1 MDESGGE
8 FFERETLRLRIADKT
23 PILNTQFG
31 EVMTREAILALED
44 GRTFRGLAWGAH
56 GERTGEI
63 VFNTAMTGYQEILT
77 DPSYAGQIVTMTY
90 PEIGNYGVNAEDVES
105 RRPFVEGFVARE
117 VSQVVSNWR
126 ASMSLD
132 EYLKRHGIV
141 GIAEIDTRSLV
152 RHIREKGAMRACV
165 SSVELDERFVIEKA
179 RNAPEMLGRN
189 LVDEVTCGDPYQW
202 SEIGDEQKTLDPV
215 GEFISHKQSLLQPGE
230 EPFRVVAY
238 DFGVKYYILRYLAAV
253 GCEVTVVPARTSAD
267 DVISLAPDGVFLSNG
282 PGDPAALTGIV
293 TEIKRLLGA
302 SPIFGICLGHQ
313 LLGRAFGGDT
323 FKLKFGHR
331 GGNQPVKN
339 MRSGRIEIT
348 SHNHGFAVD
357 PNSLN
362 QNEIELTHFNLNDNC
377 LEGMRH
383 KNLPVFSVQYHPEAG
398 PGPHDASYLFHEF
411 VAQMRVHREQLKK
424 IIQVV

>member
-1 MDESGGE
+1 
-8 FFERETLRLRIADKT
+8 
-23 PILNTQFG
+23 
-31 EVMTREAILALED
+31 
-44 GRTFRGLAWGAH
+44 
-56 GERTGEI
+56 
-63 VFNTAMTGYQEILT
+63 
-77 DPSYAGQIVTMTY
+77 TMTY

-105 RRPFVEGFVARE
+105 RRPFVEGFVVRE
-117 VSQVVSNWR
+117 LSQIVSNWR

-132 EYLKRHGIV
+132 EYLKLHGIV
-141 GIAEIDTRSLV
+141 GISEIDTRALV

-165 SSVELDERFVIEKA
+165 SAVDLDERSVIEKA

-189 LVDEVTCGDPYQW
+189 LVDEVTCGDQYKW
-202 SEIGDEQKTLDPV
+202 AEIKEELNTLDPV
-215 GEFISHKQSLLQPGE
+215 GEFSRQKQHLLPPGE

-238 DFGVKYYILRYLAAV
+238 DFGVKYYIMRYLAAV
-253 GCEVTVVPARTSAD
+253 GCKVTVVPARTPAD

-282 PGDPAALTGIV
+282 PGDPAALAGIV
-293 TEIKRLLGA
+293 AEIKRLLGA

-313 LLGRAFGGDT
+313 LLGRAFGGHT

-357 PNSLN
+357 PDSLN
-362 QNEIELTHFNLNDNC
+362 QNDIELTHFNLNDGC

-398 PGPHDASYLFHEF
+398 PGPHDAAYLFHEF
-411 VAQMRVHREQLKK
+411 VAQMRAHREQLKK
-424 IIQVV
+424 IVQVV

>member
-1 MDESGGE
+1 
-8 FFERETLRLRIADKT
+8 
-23 PILNTQFG
+23 
-31 EVMTREAILALED
+31 MTREGILALED

-90 PEIGNYGVNAEDVES
+90 PEIGNYGVNAEDAES
-105 RRPFVEGFVARE
+105 RRPFVEGFVVRE
-117 VSQVVSNWR
+117 LSHIVSNWR
-126 ASMSLD
+126 ATMSLD
-132 EYLKRHGIV
+132 EYLKLHGIV
-141 GIAEIDTRSLV
+141 GISEIDTRALV

-165 SSVELDERFVIEKA
+165 SSVDQDERSVIEKA

-189 LVDEVTCGDPYQW
+189 LVDEVSCGDPYKW
-202 SEIGDEQKTLDPV
+202 AEIADNRVTIDPV
-215 GEFISHKQSLLQPGE
+215 GDFSRDKQSLLQPGE

-253 GCEVTVVPARTSAD
+253 GCEVTVVPARTLAD

-282 PGDPAALTGIV
+282 PGDPAALGAIV

-357 PNSLN
+357 PDSLN
-362 QNEIELTHFNLNDNC
+362 QHEIELTHFNLNDGC

-411 VAQMRVHREQLKK
+411 VAQMRAHREQLKK
-424 IIQVV
+424 IVQVV

>member
-1 MDESGGE
+1 
-8 FFERETLRLRIADKT
+8 
-23 PILNTQFG
+23 
-31 EVMTREAILALED
+31 MTKEAILALED

-105 RRPFVEGFVARE
+105 RRPFVEGFVVRE
-117 VSQVVSNWR
+117 TSKISSNWR

-141 GIAEIDTRSLV
+141 GISEIDTRALV

-165 SSVELDERFVIEKA
+165 SSIDPDEQSLIAKA
-179 RNAPEMLGRN
+179 KNAPEMLGRN
-189 LVDEVTCGDPYQW
+189 LVDEVTCGDAYQW
-202 SEIGDEQKTLDPV
+202 ADIREERNTLDPV
-215 GEFISHKQSLLQPGE
+215 GEFRRDTQSLRLPGE

-253 GCEVTVVPARTSAD
+253 GCQVTVVPARTTAD
-267 DVISLAPDGVFLSNG
+267 DVISMAPDGVFLSNG
-282 PGDPAALTGIV
+282 PGDPASL
-293 TEIKRLLGA
+293 TEIVGEIRRLLGA
-302 SPIFGICLGHQ
+302 SPVFGICLGHQ
-313 LLGRAFGGDT
+313 LLGLAFGGET

-339 MRSGRIEIT
+339 TRNGRIEIT

-357 PNSLN
+357 PDSLN
-362 QNEIELTHFNLNDNC
+362 PNEVELTHFNLNDGC

-383 KNLPVFSVQYHPEAG
+383 KTLPVFSVQYHPEAG
-398 PGPHDASYLFHEF
+398 PGPHDATYLFHEF
-411 VAQMRVHREQLKK
+411 IAQMRARREQLKR
-424 IIQVV
+424 IVQVR

>member
-1 MDESGGE
+1 MN
-8 FFERETLRLRIADKT
+8 K
-23 PILNTQFG
+23 
-31 EVMTREAILALED
+31 EAILALED

-105 RRPFVEGFVARE
+105 RRPFAEGFVVRE
-117 VSQVVSNWR
+117 RSEISSNWR
-126 ASMSLD
+126 ATMSLD

-141 GIAEIDTRSLV
+141 AISDIDTRALV
-152 RHIREKGAMRACV
+152 RHIREKGAMRACL
-165 SSVELDERFVIEKA
+165 SSIDADEQSVVAKA
-179 RNAPEMLGRN
+179 RSAPEMLGRN
-189 LVDEVTCGDPYQW
+189 LVDEVTCGDAYRW
-202 SEIGDEQKTLDPV
+202 SDIKDEQKTFDPV
-215 GEFISHKQSLLQPGE
+215 GEFRALSESMLMPDE

-253 GCEVTVVPARTSAD
+253 GCEVTVVPARTLAD
-267 DVISLAPDGVFLSNG
+267 DALSIAPDGIFLSNG
-282 PGDPAALTGIV
+282 PGDPAALPWIV
-293 TEIKRLLGA
+293 DEVKRLMGA
-302 SPIFGICLGHQ
+302 APIFGICLGHQ
-313 LLGRAFGGDT
+313 LLGHAFGGNT

-339 MRSGRIEIT
+339 LRSGRIEIT

-357 PNSLN
+357 PDSLN
-362 QNEIELTHFNLNDNC
+362 QNEVELTHFNLNDGC

-383 KNLPVFSVQYHPEAG
+383 RNLPVFSVQYHPEAG
-398 PGPHDASYLFHEF
+398 PGPHDANYLFHEF
-411 VAQMRVHREQLKK
+411 IAQMRAHREQLKR
-424 IIQVV
+424 IVQVR

>member
-1 MDESGGE
+1 M
-8 FFERETLRLRIADKT
+8 
-23 PILNTQFG
+23 N
-31 EVMTREAILALED
+31 REAILALED

-90 PEIGNYGVNAEDVES
+90 PEIGNYGVNTEDVES
-105 RRPFVEGFVARE
+105 RRPFVEGFVVRE
-117 VSQVVSNWR
+117 VSQIISNWR

-132 EYLKRHGIV
+132 EYLKLHGIV
-141 GIAEIDTRSLV
+141 GISEIDTRALV

-165 SSVELDERFVIEKA
+165 SSVDQDERSVVEKA
-179 RNAPEMLGRN
+179 RSAPEMLGRN
-189 LVDEVTCGDPYQW
+189 LVDEVSCGDSYKW
-202 SEIGDEQKTLDPV
+202 AEIVEERASLDPV
-215 GEFISHKQSLLQPGE
+215 SEFRRDKQSLLQPGE

-253 GCEVTVVPARTSAD
+253 GCEVTVVPARASAD

-282 PGDPAALTGIV
+282 PGDPAALDGIV
-293 TEIKRLLGA
+293 AEIKRLLGA

-357 PNSLN
+357 PDTLN
-362 QNEIELTHFNLNDNC
+362 QNEIELTHFNLNDGC

-383 KNLPVFSVQYHPEAG
+383 KNLPAFSVQYHPEAG

-411 VAQMRVHREQLKK
+411 VAQMRAHREQLKK

>member
-1 MDESGGE
+1 MTPALLALADGRVFRGE
-8 FFERETLRLRIADKT
+8 ACGATGEA
-23 PILNTQFG
+23 QG
-31 EVMTREAILALED
+31 EV
-44 GRTFRGLAWGAH
+44 
-56 GERTGEI
+56 

-90 PEIGNYGVNAEDVES
+90 PEIGNYGVNTEDVES
-105 RRPFVEGFVARE
+105 RRPFVEGFVVRE
-117 VSQVVSNWR
+117 LSQVVSNWR
-126 ASMSLD
+126 ASTSLND
-132 EYLKRHGIV
+132 YLKRHGIV
-141 GIAEIDTRSLV
+141 GISEIDTRALV
-152 RHIREKGAMRACV
+152 RHIREKGAMRACL
-165 SSVELDERFVIEKA
+165 SSVDSDERSVTEKA
-179 RNAPEMLGRN
+179 RSAPEMLGRN
-189 LVDEVTCGDPYQW
+189 LVDEVTCGDQYQW
-202 SEIGDEQKTLDPV
+202 VEVDEERNTLDPV
-215 GEFISHKQSLLQPGE
+215 GEFRRHKQSLLLPDE

-253 GCEVTVVPARTSAD
+253 GCKVTVVPARTSAD

-282 PGDPAALTGIV
+282 PGDPAALSGIV
-293 TEIKRLLGA
+293 AEIKRLLGA

-362 QNEIELTHFNLNDNC
+362 QNEIELTHFNLNDGC

-398 PGPHDASYLFHEF
+398 PGPHDANYLFHEF
-411 VAQMRVHREQLKK
+411 VTQMRAHRERLKR
-424 IIQVV
+424 IVQVG